1 MGTRVNHRARD
12 CGGTHRGGRLRERGR
27 CPGCRREKVDNKRAL
42 IPLGSNSLRLQ
53 IEEMPISELKR
64 PVRRPRIHP
73 EKQIVMLSRNID
85 TFGFLVPCLI
95 DLENRLLTGTAR
107 VLAAERLG
115 MKVIP

>member
-1 MGTRVNHRARD
+1 M
-12 CGGTHRGGRLRERGR
+12 
-27 CPGCRREKVDNKRAL
+27 DNKRAL

-53 IEEMPISELKR
+53 IEEMPISELKC

-115 MKVIP
+115 IKVTSSQKQRSGILTS